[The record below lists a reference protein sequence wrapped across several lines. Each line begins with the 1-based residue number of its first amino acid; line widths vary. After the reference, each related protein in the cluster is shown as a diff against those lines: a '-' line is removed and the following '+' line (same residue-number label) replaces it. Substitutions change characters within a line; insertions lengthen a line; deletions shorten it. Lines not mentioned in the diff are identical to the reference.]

1 MLDQFKKE
9 EALLVDDVQNDNV
22 SSDIIESD
30 FGIFKMKKSPN
41 KLYGITPFVLLI
53 PLQPKLVNKS
63 VSDTFN
69 FKERLVNVKH
79 KDIDT

>member
-1 MLDQFKKE
+1 MLGIRMLDYFKKE
-9 EALLVDDVQNDNV
+9 EALLVDDVQNDNI

-53 PLQPKLVNKS
+53 PLYPKLVNKS
-63 VSDTFN
+63 VTDTFS
-69 FKERLVNVKH
+69 NV
-79 KDIDT
+79 